1 MRITKINLII
11 NREDYQKYEKYFFWL
26 KIIAYGLFGFFLFLF
41 LVFFI
46 LIKTN
51 SNNNDKLILQKSS
64 LLKALTEKK
73 GDEARIFYL
82 QKKYDDLI
90 NFLKDDAF
98 SSLYYG
104 LLNQALK
111 QSSESSTLKSF
122 EINKNR
128 QVEFSIIFE
137 EFPELMSF
145 LKFIESEIF
154 LKNFE
159 TISLKS
165 FTIIGDENKK
175 ENYELSFAGI
185 FIKIKQNIINNE
197 KDQN

>member
-1 MRITKINLII
+1 MKKTKINLII
-11 NREDYQKYEKYFFWL
+11 SREDYQKYEKYFYWL
-26 KIIAYGLFGFFLFLF
+26 KIATYGLFGFFLFLF
-41 LVFFI
+41 LIFFI
-46 LIKTN
+46 LVKIS
-51 SNNNDKLILQKSS
+51 SNNNDRLILQKSS

-82 QKKYDDLI
+82 QKKYDDLNI
-90 NFLKDDAF
+90 FLKDDAYT
-98 SSLYYG
+98 SLYYG

-111 QSSESSTLKSF
+111 QSSESSTLQSF

-128 QVEFSIIFE
+128 QVMFSVTFE
-137 EFPELMSF
+137 EFSELMNF
-145 LKFIESEIF
+145 FKFIESKIF

-165 FTIIGDENKK
+165 FTIISDNNKK

-185 FIKIKQNIINNE
+185 FVKIKQDTINNE
-197 KDQN
+197 KGQN

>member
-1 MRITKINLII
+1 MKKTKINLII
-11 NREDYQKYEKYFFWL
+11 SREDYQKYEKYFYWL
-26 KIIAYGLFGFFLFLF
+26 KIITYGLFGFFLFLF
-41 LVFFI
+41 LIFVI
-46 LIKTN
+46 LIKIN
-51 SNNNDKLILQKSS
+51 SNNNDKLNLQKSS
-64 LLKALTEKK
+64 LLKTLAEKK
-73 GDEARIFYL
+73 SDEARIFYL
-82 QKKYDDLI
+82 QKKYDDL
-90 NFLKDDAF
+90 NNYLKDDAF

-128 QVEFSIIFE
+128 QVEFSIAFE

-145 LKFIESEIF
+145 FKFIESEIF

-175 ENYELSFAGI
+175 ENYELSFTGT
-185 FIKIKQNIINNE
+185 FIKIKQDIINNE
-197 KDQN
+197 QN